1 MFSYFRQFF
10 SMVYIISSYNNS
22 ENDFTP
28 DTIIHIDP
36 ENMTVD
42 IETGHL
48 ILITHLEDNEDTFKN
63 NFKHKMMVK

>member
-1 MFSYFRQFF
+1 MFSYFRQLI
-10 SMVYIISSYNNS
+10 SLVSSYNNS

-36 ENMTVD
+36 ESMTVD

-48 ILITHLEDNEDTFKN
+48 ILVTHLEDNDDKQRN
-63 NFKHKMMVK
+63 NKPITV

>member
-1 MFSYFRQFF
+1 MFSYFRQLI
-10 SMVYIISSYNNS
+10 SLVSSYNNS

-36 ENMTVD
+36 ESMTVD

-48 ILITHLEDNEDTFKN
+48 ILVTHLEDNDDNDKQRN
-63 NFKHKMMVK
+63 NKPITV